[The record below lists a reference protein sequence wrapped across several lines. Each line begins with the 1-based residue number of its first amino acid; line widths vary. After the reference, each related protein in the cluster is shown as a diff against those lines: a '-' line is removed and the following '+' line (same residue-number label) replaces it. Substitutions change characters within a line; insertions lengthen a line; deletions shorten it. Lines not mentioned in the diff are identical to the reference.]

1 MAGGNGRRGIWL
13 PPGAV
18 IRPNDTAGKD
28 SISIWDW
35 LAKPDTPAT
44 RGEVVAF
51 GDVLVKTKVMD
62 LLREVFAVYEQH
74 IRTIVREEM
83 LTAPALV
90 SATHDNPIDVG
101 AFNGPVPAPPPPPSI
116 SPEDAAAID
125 EVVGRSEATTAPPDD
140 EDVRHALRLVEARL
154 FGAVG
159 DAKTRLLAEK
169 RALEARLP

>member
-1 MAGGNGRRGIWL
+1 MARGNGRRGIWL

-28 SISIWDW
+28 SISIGDW
-35 LAKPDTPAT
+35 LAKPGTPAT

-62 LLREVFAVYEQH
+62 ILREVFTVYEQH
-74 IRTIVREEM
+74 LRTIVREEM
-83 LTAPALV
+83 RDIPRHATPEARLLTLEIPL
-90 SATHDNPIDVG
+90 SST
-101 AFNGPVPAPPPPPSI
+101 GPSTFQF
-116 SPEDAAAID
+116 PEDADAID
-125 EVVGRSEATTAPPDD
+125 KVVERGEATTDPPDD

-169 RALEARLP
+169 RALEVRLP